1 MVKKVKEL
9 SPPTGF
15 SRFLFR
21 IPIFLYKIGMGWML
35 GNRFLLLNHIGRKTG
50 LPRQAVLEVVAHDK
64 DPNRYVV
71 AVGFGP
77 KSQWYQN
84 VMANPEVSIQAGGK
98 KMKVTAEK
106 LPPKEAGEIM
116 VEFARRYPFE
126 ARFASVL
133 GYEVDGSEE
142 DYRKMGEMMTL
153 IALTPR

>member
-1 MVKKVKEL
+1 
-9 SPPTGF
+9 
-15 SRFLFR
+15 
-21 IPIFLYKIGMGWML
+21 MGWIL
-35 GNRFLLLNHIGRKTG
+35 GKRFLLLNHIGRKTG

-64 DPNRYVV
+64 DTNRYVV

-84 VMANPEVSIQAGGK
+84 VVANPEVSIQVSGK
-98 KMKVTAEK
+98 KMKVTAKK
-106 LPPKEAGEIM
+106 LPPEEAGNLM

-126 ARFASVL
+126 ARFAGVL

-142 DYRKMGEMMTL
+142 DFRAMGEMMTL